1 MTSNPLDDWVQ
12 LKPDA
17 ELALAEL
24 LSQLQAAS
32 ADSPNQDFLDS
43 YLYAKRLMAEAMKAF
58 IRIDLDE
65 RCETFHDLRAK
76 LAEEMRRRYS
86 GRVPDAYLTVPYG
99 SRLHEELFT
108 ILLKRIGTT
117 VPAALLRIVTADSV
131 HTERRTRELR
141 ELGFDITSFSENS
154 IDVYRLNSLEINT
167 SMIPTLIANRAK
179 GNKFRALSE
188 AKFRAIFTESDLAD
202 LRHLA

>member
-1 MTSNPLDDWVQ
+1 MTANPLDDWLQ

-17 ELALAEL
+17 EVALAEL
-24 LSQLQAAS
+24 LSQLRAAS

-43 YLYAKRLMAEAMKAF
+43 YLYAKRVMAEAMKAF

-65 RCETFHDLRAK
+65 RCDTFHDLRAK
-76 LAEEMRRRYS
+76 LADEMRRRYS
-86 GRVPDAYLTVPYG
+86 GRVPDVYLRVPYG

-141 ELGFDITSFSENS
+141 ELGFDIASFTENS
-154 IDVYRLNSLEINT
+154 IDVYMLNSLEINT
-167 SMIPTLIANRAK
+167 SMIPTLIANRARSDSY
-179 GNKFRALSE
+179 RALSE
-188 AKFRAIFTESDLAD
+188 AKLNAILIELD
-202 LRHLA
+202 

>member
-1 MTSNPLDDWVQ
+1 MTANPLDDWLQ

-17 ELALAEL
+17 EVALAEL
-24 LSQLQAAS
+24 LKQLPAATV
-32 ADSPNQDFLDS
+32 DSPNQDFLDS
-43 YLYAKRLMAEAMKAF
+43 YLYAKRLMAEAMKAY

-65 RCETFHDLRAK
+65 RCDTFHDLRDK

-86 GRVPDAYLTVPYG
+86 GRIPDVYLRVPYG

-108 ILLKRIGTT
+108 VLLKRIGTT

-131 HTERRTRELR
+131 HTERRLRELR
-141 ELGFDITSFSENS
+141 ELGFDISSFSENS
-154 IDVYRLNSLEINT
+154 IDVYRLNSVEIKT

-179 GNKFRALSE
+179 GDRFRALPEAELKAILSE
-188 AKFRAIFTESDLAD
+188 VG
-202 LRHLA
+202 

>member
-1 MTSNPLDDWVQ
+1 MASNPLDDWVQ

-17 ELALAEL
+17 EVALTEL

-32 ADSPNQDFLDS
+32 ADSPNQDLLDS
-43 YLYAKRLMAEAMKAF
+43 YLYAKRLIAEAMKAF
-58 IRIDLDE
+58 IRIDLNE
-65 RCETFHDLRAK
+65 RCDTFHDLRAR
-76 LAEEMRRRYS
+76 LADEMRRRYS
-86 GRVPDAYLTVPYG
+86 GRIPDKYLNVPYD

-108 ILLKRIGTT
+108 VLLKRIGTT

-167 SMIPTLIANRAK
+167 SMIPTLIGNRAK
-179 GNKFRALSE
+179 SDKFRALSE
-188 AKFRAIFTESDLAD
+188 AKLRAILTEVD
-202 LRHLA
+202 